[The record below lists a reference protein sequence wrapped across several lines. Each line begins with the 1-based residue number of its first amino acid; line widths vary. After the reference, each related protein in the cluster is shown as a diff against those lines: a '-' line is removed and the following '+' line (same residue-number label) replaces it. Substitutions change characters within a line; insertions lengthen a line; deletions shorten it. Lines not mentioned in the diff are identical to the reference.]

1 MRTYHLS
8 VTLLLTGILAAAGDA
23 AGPNGPAAKLTAG
36 NGTIYLGSYAKR
48 IEVIDEATEKV
59 AAQIPLKTGVPWG
72 VRMSRDATR
81 IYVQSADQ
89 ERFEV
94 IDVATRQTIDTFTLS
109 EPNKHVRALAYEVDP
124 QHRSM
129 VLVART
135 ATRHV
140 DRFDIGPP
148 VFIQY
153 DLKEHKIVRT
163 VPWTADPEPN
173 YYFVD
178 LRFSPD
184 GKLLYVFSHEILVR
198 DATTLQQIQSW
209 DLSLPNE
216 PGLGRFDLGWMD
228 EWNDEPGYFT
238 ALFTTEDPVQKRKLL
253 IVGRVNLGERTID
266 FFPIGPA
273 PERGEVSFAL
283 APGRKQAY
291 VLVQDIRRYELWTID
306 IAGRRRESRVEFDG
320 RTRMALRSSS
330 NGKILYIYE
339 AGNTID
345 LYDPNGFKYLRTITL
360 DTDMMYNTFHV
371 VPPRL
376 QPRPPSSPQ

>member
-1 MRTYHLS
+1 M
-8 VTLLLTGILAAAGDA
+8 
-23 AGPNGPAAKLTAG
+23 
-36 NGTIYLGSYAKR
+36 
-48 IEVIDEATEKV
+48 
-59 AAQIPLKTGVPWG
+59 
-72 VRMSRDATR
+72 
-81 IYVQSADQ
+81 
-89 ERFEV
+89 
-94 IDVATRQTIDTFTLS
+94 
-109 EPNKHVRALAYEVDP
+109 
-124 QHRSM
+124 
-129 VLVART
+129 
-135 ATRHV
+135 
-140 DRFDIGPP
+140 
-148 VFIQY
+148 FIQY

-163 VPWTADPEPN
+163 VPWTSDPEPH
-173 YYFVD
+173 YYFVA

-198 DATTLQQIQSW
+198 DAATLQQIQSW

-253 IVGRVNLGERTID
+253 IIGRVNLGERTID

-283 APGRKQAY
+283 AAGRKQAY